1 MGLIDIALSAR
12 FPAAKTIRRTNVT
25 YLEIPSRLEQRKQLG
40 DALAGPFLNL
50 RQAAVRRVNGFRVNH
65 IEGNASRRIADQTSG
80 RIDVER
86 GAYDDQDIGRRDNL
100 GSRFEVGHR
109 LAEEDDVRTK
119 LDAVGRKVTQMNIGV
134 LGVQGIVDTVV
145 VTILARLHHL
155 AVQVEH
161 MTAAALLM
169 EVVEVLRDDLDI
181 ELPLQRTDELV
192 TAVGLA
198 VHVLTPKHIV
208 EIEQLGRMRQPRL
221 VRTNLF
227 DAVLLPESV
236 AVTEGGDT
244 ALGTHAGTG
253 QENQS
258 FHIDNT
264 LNSANIQKDI
274 GKYLN

>member
-1 MGLIDIALSAR
+1 
-12 FPAAKTIRRTNVT
+12 
-25 YLEIPSRLEQRKQLG
+25 
-40 DALAGPFLNL
+40 
-50 RQAAVRRVNGFRVNH
+50 
-65 IEGNASRRIADQTSG
+65 
-80 RIDVER
+80 
-86 GAYDDQDIGRRDNL
+86 
-100 GSRFEVGHR
+100 
-109 LAEEDDVRTK
+109 
-119 LDAVGRKVTQMNIGV
+119 MNIGV

-145 VTILARLHHL
+145 VTVLARLHHL

-161 MTAAALLM
+161 MTAAALLV

-198 VHVLTPKHIV
+198 VHVLTPKHVV
-208 EIEQLGRMRQPRL
+208 EIKQLGRMCQPRL

-236 AVTEGGDT
+236 TVTEGGDT